1 MARFI
6 AFALRRGVVW
16 LGVVWRAAA
25 LRLNDLWGKWTDRLK
40 GVAVRC
46 WLRIKAKLSS

>member
-6 AFALRRGVVW
+6 AFALRRGVAW
-16 LGVVWRAAA
+16 RGVA

>member
-6 AFALRRGVVW
+6 AFALRRGAAWLGLAW
-16 LGVVWRAAA
+16 LGVA
-25 LRLNDLWGKWTDRLK
+25 LRLNDLWGKWADRLK